1 MTTNSP
7 QATITYAAAYA
18 KLSAIA
24 EKLRAT
30 GSAAT
35 VDTLVDDI
43 RAARAAHAICKSR
56 IAAVMK
62 EFEAEVA
69 GVEEDEA
76 VF

>member
-1 MTTNSP
+1 MTSTSVQP
-7 QATITYAAAYA
+7 TATYAAAYA

-43 RAARAAHAICKSR
+43 RAARSAHAICKSR
-56 IAAVMK
+56 IEAVMK

-69 GVEEDEA
+69 GVEEGEA
-76 VF
+76 GF